1 MSTNT
6 KRGVHMKKLIAFI
19 LIGGTLLLMTACSEE
34 ETNDK
39 TNKNTV
45 EETDATSEEDNEAEA
60 EQPDDDV
67 AISEK
72 TKQENK
78 DDNSQSDQPTNVDD
92 TNNEETNQ
100 SEEVTAKLTDAAAIL
115 RKSSEAMQNVEVLY
129 MGGTTVSDAIINDAE
144 RIETIHI
151 DADMMI
157 GEQKTLHQT
166 VKIEAND
173 EPDSNMEMYLNEEM
187 YYLKENDKWLSM
199 EPEYAINNL
208 YNTVFDEQLSF
219 YSHYS
224 SLFQVTDEADH
235 YILSYSGTDEEFK
248 EIVFGA
254 GQKVLNDFFRDF
266 YHNMKVTGTYELTI
280 DKQTFYLTN
289 YLLKYE
295 ATTSGAAG
303 KGYIYEKSEFSY
315 SNFNAYVELIIPQ
328 EVRESAEHI
337 N

>member
-6 KRGVHMKKLIAFI
+6 KRGAHMKKIIGFS
-19 LIGGTLLLMTACSEE
+19 LIGLFLFLMTACSEDE
-34 ETNDK
+34 PAMNDK
-39 TNKNTV
+39 TNKSKIEDTQAA
-45 EETDATSEEDNEAEA
+45 TDGDKEVKTEQQNED
-60 EQPDDDV
+60 D
-67 AISEK
+67 S
-72 TKQENK
+72 
-78 DDNSQSDQPTNVDD
+78 
-92 TNNEETNQ
+92 NQ
-100 SEEVTAKLTDAAAIL
+100 SEEQTNIDDTNKEETKESEVATAKLTDAPAIL
-115 RKSSEAMQNVEVLY
+115 RKSSEAMQNIESLY
-129 MGGTTVSDAIINDAE
+129 IGGTTVSDAIINDIE
-144 RIETIHI
+144 RIETITI
-151 DADMMI
+151 NADLMI
-157 GEQKTLHQT
+157 GEQNTLHQT

-199 EPEYAINNL
+199 EPEYAVNNL

-219 YSHYS
+219 YIDFG
-224 SLFQVTDEADH
+224 SLFQVIEEEDH

-248 EIVFGA
+248 EVVFGA

-289 YLLKYE
+289 YFLEYE

-303 KGYIYEKSEFSY
+303 KGHIYEKSEFFY
-315 SNFNAYVELIIPQ
+315 SNFNAYVELIVPE
-328 EVRESAEHI
+328 EVRKAAEPV